1 MTGATDMYAERIG
14 ELRAAIARF
23 PRVALT
29 QTPTP
34 LEEMPRLTA
43 HLGGPHLWVK
53 RDDLTGLALGGNKS
67 RMFEFILGEAE
78 SRSVDV
84 VLAGFAVQSNYCR
97 QLAAACA
104 KRGIECQL
112 LLRRVRG
119 DRDREIQGN
128 YLLNMLLG
136 AKVEILDDCPD
147 WQEQAKVLRAR
158 AENLQR
164 SGRRVYV
171 ARVGDQQNL
180 GLDAIAY
187 VDAALELLEQAE
199 AKGLNLDQIWLC
211 SSDTTQ
217 AGLALALKHL
227 GHPARLV
234 GVPAVTTPVGNRG
247 GTFTETMASV
257 ANQAAGLLGLRTRLC
272 PEDFI
277 SLSGYAEP
285 AYGEVSEAGFE
296 AMRCAARLESLILD
310 PVYTGKG
317 FAALLDHIR
326 REQIP
331 HGDTVV
337 FIHTGGVP
345 ALFAYA
351 SELPFALA

>member
-1 MTGATDMYAERIG
+1 MDTERIG
-14 ELRAAIARF
+14 QLRAAIARL
-23 PRVALT
+23 PRIALT
-29 QTPTP
+29 HTPTP

-43 HLGGPHLWVK
+43 HLDGPHLWVK

-78 SRSVDV
+78 SRSADV
-84 VLAGFAVQSNYCR
+84 VLAGAAVQSNYCR

-112 LLRRVRG
+112 LLRRVRAG
-119 DRDREIQGN
+119 MDSEIQGN

-147 WQEQAKVLRAR
+147 WQEQGKVLRAR

-164 SGRRVYV
+164 AGKRVYV
-171 ARVGDQQNL
+171 ARVGDEQNL
-180 GLDAIAY
+180 GLYAIAY
-187 VDAALELLEQAE
+187 VDAALELLEQAK

-227 GHPARLV
+227 GHPAKLV
-234 GVPAVTTPVGNRG
+234 GVPAVMTPVGKPHSA
-247 GTFTETMASV
+247 FPDSLASV
-257 ANQAAGLLGLRTRLC
+257 ANQAAAVLGLRTRLS

-277 SLSGYAEP
+277 SLTGYAEP
-285 AYGEVSEAGFE
+285 AYGAVSEAGFE
-296 AMRCAARLESLILD
+296 AMQCAARFESLILD
-310 PVYTGKG
+310 PVYTGKAFG
-317 FAALLDHIR
+317 ALLDHIR
-326 REQIP
+326 RKKIP
-331 HGDTVV
+331 RGHTVV

-351 SELPFALA
+351 STLPFALPKGQKA